1 LAYVSVFYIF
11 LVDVWVEFSIDW
23 VDTEFCDC
31 YAGKAGGTITVFV
44 TTLGFF
50 GKLTKVKLL
59 FNKLKYSMKCV
70 GMGSKQKPC

>member
-1 LAYVSVFYIF
+1 VFYII
-11 LVDVWVEFSIDW
+11 LVEVWVEFSEDW
-23 VDTEFCDC
+23 VDTALFVC
-31 YAGKAGGTITVFV
+31 YAGKAGGTIIVFV

-59 FNKLKYSMKCV
+59 FNKLKYSTKCV